1 MNILIDYDNVET
13 IERQRGLLNV
23 VQTTLNK
30 LPVTL
35 LSHGAAVT
43 IRLYGGWY
51 KEDRL
56 SPNAQKLSAEIA
68 QDFPAVISL
77 GVRGTSRQ
85 VRASVDLARS
95 LTIDPSRDL
104 LNTYRLRSVPP
115 NLQPKEFPFEGCV
128 QREACPLTGTHSLLK
143 NGVCLKESC
152 SVKIVDVMTRPEQK
166 LVDTMLTA
174 DLIHAASLGP
184 SDLVVVTNDDDL
196 WPGIRTAVHLGV
208 TVHHIHPRRGRT
220 TPELYASTVTKN
232 YSQYSF

>member
-1 MNILIDYDNVET
+1 MDILIDYDNVEA
-13 IERQRGLLNV
+13 IERHRGLLHV

-30 LPVTL
+30 LPATL
-35 LSHGAAVT
+35 LSHGRAVT
-43 IRLYGGWY
+43 VRLYGGWY
-51 KEDRL
+51 RQNRL
-56 SPNAQKLSAEIA
+56 SPNAQKLSTEIA
-68 QDFPAVISL
+68 RDFPAVISL
-77 GVRGTSRQ
+77 ETRGTSRQ
-85 VRASVDLARS
+85 VRVSVELARS

-104 LNTYRLRSVPP
+104 LNTYRLQSVPR
-115 NLQPKEFPFEGCV
+115 NLQPKEFPYPSCIRLG
-128 QREACPLTGTHSLLK
+128 ACPLAGTHSLLK
-143 NGVCLKESC
+143 NGTCVEESC
-152 SVKIVDVMTRPEQK
+152 SVKISDVMTRPEQK

-220 TPELYASTVTKN
+220 TPEFYASTVTKN